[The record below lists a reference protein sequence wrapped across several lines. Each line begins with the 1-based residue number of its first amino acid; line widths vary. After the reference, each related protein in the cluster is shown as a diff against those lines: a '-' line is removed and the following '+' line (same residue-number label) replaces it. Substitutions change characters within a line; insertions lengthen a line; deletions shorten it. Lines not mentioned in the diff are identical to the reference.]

1 MNSQNSDKPPS
12 SDGFKKKPAL
22 EKKRGKKSG
31 GQVGHPGKTLAMV
44 EKPDLTVV
52 HHAEKCVKC
61 ERGFRGED
69 VGKIVGRR
77 QVCDIPPPELE
88 VVEHQLGEII
98 YCGKKQYGK
107 FPEGVG
113 NVVQYGVQM
122 RALSVLL
129 NNDYRIPFLKLEKLF
144 ADLYGCSF
152 NQSTAV
158 VANERWSEKL
168 EPIEQE
174 IKGLIRQSEAVNF
187 DETGGRVADK
197 L

>member
-1 MNSQNSDKPPS
+1 
-12 SDGFKKKPAL
+12 
-22 EKKRGKKSG
+22 
-31 GQVGHPGKTLAMV
+31 
-44 EKPDLTVV
+44 
-52 HHAEKCVKC
+52 
-61 ERGFRGED
+61 
-69 VGKIVGRR
+69 
-77 QVCDIPPPELE
+77 
-88 VVEHQLGEII
+88 
-98 YCGKKQYGK
+98 
-107 FPEGVG
+107 
-113 NVVQYGVQM
+113 VQYGVRM

-187 DETGGRVADK
+187 DETGGRVANK
-197 L
+197 LQWFHTACTDLFSYLFVHEKRGKEALKSEQSVIKDFENWAVHDCYGSYFKFDNCRRAVCNAHILRELESLKEQGSEWADLMKKLLLEMFEKSEKQGKC